1 MSHFTQK
8 LGLPV
13 MGASQAQ
20 KHVTHNEALTIL
32 DSLVQ
37 LGLVSRSL
45 EAPPTDPEDGSCYL
59 VAGEGAGVWE
69 GRGSTIAHW
78 QSPTWTYFQPRAG
91 WISWIADE
99 ELLLVFDG
107 DAWRSFPGNFGS
119 LGINAAADELNRLAV
134 GGLASLFD
142 GREGGHSLK
151 VNKAISGASAN
162 VVWQTGYSGRAEL
175 GLLGS
180 DDLQLKVSPDGNTW
194 ENAITVDRT
203 SGNVGLGRSPGAAR
217 LEVSGGIRN
226 SSSFSPYL
234 QLANTGP
241 SGAQAWIGIPDW
253 NRSAF
258 YIYGAQADIMTMYDT
273 PTRSHR
279 LFAGG
284 SERVRIAS
292 GGEVGIGTPSP
303 TARLHVAGAIRA
315 GSYLKA
321 ALPSATTVGAGT
333 LAYVSDAAGG
343 AQFAYSD
350 GTQWLKM
357 RDGNPV

>member
-13 MGASQAQ
+13 MSASQAQ
-20 KHVTHNEALTIL
+20 KHVTHNEALVIL

-45 EAPPTDPEDGSCYL
+45 EAPPADPQDGSCYL
-59 VAGEGAGVWE
+59 VAGEGAGLWE

-78 QSPTWTYFQPRAG
+78 QSPEWTYFQPRAG
-91 WISWIADE
+91 WISWVVDE

-107 DAWRSFPGNFGS
+107 DVWRPFPGTFGI
-119 LGINAAADELNRLAV
+119 LGVNAEADETNRLAV
-134 GGLASLFD
+134 RSAASLFD
-142 GREGGHSLK
+142 GEADGHSLK
-151 VNKAISGASAN
+151 LNKSASSSSAN
-162 VVWQTGYSGRAEL
+162 VMWQIGYSGRAEL

-180 DDLQLKVSPDGNTW
+180 DDWQLKVSADGIVW
-194 ENAITVDRT
+194 EHAFTVDRT
-203 SGNVGLGRSPGAAR
+203 NGHIGLGKSPGAAR

-226 SSSFSPYL
+226 SSSFSPYI
-234 QLANTGP
+234 QLVNTGA
-241 SGAQAWIGIPDW
+241 GGTQAWIGVPDW

-258 YIYGAQADIMTMYDT
+258 YIYGAQADVMSVYDA

-284 SERVRIAS
+284 NERVRIAS
-292 GGEVGIGTPSP
+292 GGEVGVGTAAP
-303 TARLHVAGAIRA
+303 TARLHVAGPVRT

-321 ALPSATTVGAGT
+321 ALPSAASVGAGT
-333 LAYVSDAAGG
+333 LAYVQDAAGG

-350 GTQWLKM
+350 GAQWLKM
-357 RDGNPV
+357 RDGAAV